1 MTSIHPTTALC
12 LFRVAQE
19 SMRNAAVHGEARHID
34 VSVTRFGDDV
44 ELAIRDDGRGFDV
57 ESTRRDNRGLGLV
70 SMEERVHTA
79 GGEVM
84 IWSKPG
90 EGTTVLACVPAGA
103 KAHTEED
110 MADGPIA
117 APSDDEAAAAPDLS
131 RST

>member
-1 MTSIHPTTALC
+1 
-12 LFRVAQE
+12 
-19 SMRNAAVHGEARHID
+19 
-34 VSVTRFGDDV
+34 
-44 ELAIRDDGRGFDV
+44 
-57 ESTRRDNRGLGLV
+57 
-70 SMEERVHTA
+70 MEERVHTA